1 MHNYKQLYKIATKY
15 FIYVHIYISAIGSN
29 KTLTVN
35 MSNNSRIDITIPRG
49 GRDPPYTYIH
59 SRSAVVAENVNEYY
73 TATNQHQSN
82 NGETYCCTTIG
93 GTTCYQ
99 LNITCVF

>member
-1 MHNYKQLYKIATKY
+1 MKY
-15 FIYVHIYISAIGSN
+15 FVYVHLYVSVIGSN

-35 MSNNSRIDITIPRG
+35 MSNNSRINITIPCG